1 MHYIFSSQ
9 ESWKFPCP
17 FPEQNHEKI
26 ILSGIFCIVHVWC
39 AYIQGWRRSIS
50 GSHINSVLCTNQPQ
64 PQRDGAV
71 PFPSAPCCLPL
82 QLKDIAAQHLQEKS
96 FLSIMQAI
104 YLHVQPVT
112 KPWPPR
118 SCTDYSRPGRNNQH
132 TRGKRRT
139 PRLPLDQ
146 NHCTRYCYFSN
157 IWLYLTKYIMHHSSI

>member
-1 MHYIFSSQ
+1 MFD
-9 ESWKFPCP
+9 
-17 FPEQNHEKI
+17 
-26 ILSGIFCIVHVWC
+26 
-39 AYIQGWRRSIS
+39 
-50 GSHINSVLCTNQPQ
+50 VLTC
-64 PQRDGAV
+64 RDGEGAFLGPLLTVCCAPTNHSHSVMGLCPSHLPHAV
-71 PFPSAPCCLPL
+71 FPYNSKTLL
-82 QLKDIAAQHLQEKS
+82 HSTFRKKS

-139 PRLPLDQ
+139 PRPPLDQ